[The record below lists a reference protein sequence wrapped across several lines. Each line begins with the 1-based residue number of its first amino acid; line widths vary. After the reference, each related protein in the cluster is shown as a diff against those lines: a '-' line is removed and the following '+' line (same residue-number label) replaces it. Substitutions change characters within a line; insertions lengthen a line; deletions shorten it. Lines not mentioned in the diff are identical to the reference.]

1 MQFVIVNFCICQIS
15 INIKRSF
22 SDKPPMSMTTIR
34 DRVLLVLK
42 LYDKI
47 DVSKVI

>member
-1 MQFVIVNFCICQIS
+1 
-15 INIKRSF
+15 
-22 SDKPPMSMTTIR
+22 MSLATIR

-47 DVSKVI
+47 DVSKVKQIFYTNPIQF